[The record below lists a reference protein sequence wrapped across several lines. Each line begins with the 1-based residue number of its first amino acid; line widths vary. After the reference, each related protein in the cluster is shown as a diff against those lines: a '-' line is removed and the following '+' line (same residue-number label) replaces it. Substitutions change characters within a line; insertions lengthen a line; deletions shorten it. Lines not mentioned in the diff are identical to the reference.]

1 MITKAKN
8 VIIENEYHIY
18 LSDKSSGAKK
28 EGRPQIHPM
37 FCNVLPGYTVFQLFY
52 KQNLTLPA
60 LKSFKPEIGC
70 FCHT

>member
-52 KQNLTLPA
+52 KQNLT
-60 LKSFKPEIGC
+60 
-70 FCHT
+70 